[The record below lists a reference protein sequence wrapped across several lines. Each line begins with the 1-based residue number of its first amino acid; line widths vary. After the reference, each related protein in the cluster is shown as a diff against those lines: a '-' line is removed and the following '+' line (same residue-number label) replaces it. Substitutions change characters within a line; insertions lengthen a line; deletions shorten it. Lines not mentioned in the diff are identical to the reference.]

1 MRIKITRLKKSI
13 EKYESVVLYGAGNAA
28 RLTIKALKEE
38 GIAPA
43 FCIVSEKG
51 AAKKVDGIC
60 VFSLNECVSEL
71 QKDHIIII
79 IAVTKLYQKEIEDN
93 LVQKAIWNYIFLADY
108 MGDESSVYRNMT
120 QEEYLKEV
128 AEWYVDRNHLP
139 LDEISSVVQHM
150 QGALKRECDSN
161 KILLIVG
168 NLSPRVIK
176 IAGALQKKGY
186 TVEVLC
192 YLKGWINK
200 VFLKKLEENSDIYL
214 FCNTLEEMMYQL
226 IYSGARIA
234 HVFSNMS
241 ISNVVRV
248 LIDGKELFPK
258 IALDQYDIA
267 NEMYPFVSQEI
278 LDEERYCLENVEGLV
293 CRGFELEYLVNQM
306 GYKISA
312 QMIEFFDYCDDL
324 EIDNEIKKNE
334 DELSL
339 CYAGG
344 LVAEN
349 EWKDASY
356 FRLLEYADV
365 CEKNKCHLHV
375 YPSTWTEQGY
385 AKYIALDKE
394 SPYFHFHKP
403 VPYENLMEELSRY
416 DYGIGLLFCRALAG
430 KKIDGYYTKEKL
442 IYAACNHFY
451 DYVSVGLP
459 IISAV
464 PIKLS
469 QYFKKQGVLL
479 DWALEDYDFK
489 ELKNRRNELRK
500 NVSVVRE
507 KLRIDNQISK
517 LINFYDLLT
526 N

>member
-1 MRIKITRLKKSI
+1 M
-13 EKYESVVLYGAGNAA
+13 
-28 RLTIKALKEE
+28 
-38 GIAPA
+38 
-43 FCIVSEKG
+43 
-51 AAKKVDGIC
+51 
-60 VFSLNECVSEL
+60 
-71 QKDHIIII
+71 
-79 IAVTKLYQKEIEDN
+79 
-93 LVQKAIWNYIFLADY
+93 
-108 MGDESSVYRNMT
+108 
-120 QEEYLKEV
+120 
-128 AEWYVDRNHLP
+128 
-139 LDEISSVVQHM
+139 
-150 QGALKRECDSN
+150 
-161 KILLIVG
+161 
-168 NLSPRVIK
+168 
-176 IAGALQKKGY
+176 
-186 TVEVLC
+186 
-192 YLKGWINK
+192 
-200 VFLKKLEENSDIYL
+200 
-214 FCNTLEEMMYQL
+214 
-226 IYSGARIA
+226 
-234 HVFSNMS
+234 
-241 ISNVVRV
+241 
-248 LIDGKELFPK
+248 
-258 IALDQYDIA
+258 
-267 NEMYPFVSQEI
+267 
-278 LDEERYCLENVEGLV
+278 
-293 CRGFELEYLVNQM
+293 
-306 GYKISA
+306 
-312 QMIEFFDYCDDL
+312 
-324 EIDNEIKKNE
+324 
-334 DELSL
+334 
-339 CYAGG
+339 
-344 LVAEN
+344 
-349 EWKDASY
+349 
-356 FRLLEYADV
+356 
-365 CEKNKCHLHV
+365 